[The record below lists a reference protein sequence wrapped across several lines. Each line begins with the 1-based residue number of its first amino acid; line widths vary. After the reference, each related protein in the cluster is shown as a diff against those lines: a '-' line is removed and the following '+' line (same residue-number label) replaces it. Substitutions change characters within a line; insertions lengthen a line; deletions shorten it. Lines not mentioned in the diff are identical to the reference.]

1 MPIALVQDRY
11 NTLAS
16 CGTLDALLSAAHI
29 EYLAPADATRL
40 VSIPHSTFD
49 LVYSN
54 SVLEHVPRDVII
66 SMMQEASRVLKNDGL
81 MVHAVACNDHYAHF
95 DRSISFVNFLA
106 FNEEQWKLWNNPIQF
121 QNRMRAPEFLDIARG
136 CGFRI
141 VHEAR
146 AVRPGTREALRT
158 MRIAREFE
166 HFSTED
172 LAATTVDFVA
182 RKDNDPALSEAPRKT

>member
-1 MPIALVQDRY
+1 
-11 NTLAS
+11 
-16 CGTLDALLSAAHI
+16 
-29 EYLAPADATRL
+29 
-40 VSIPHSTFD
+40 
-49 LVYSN
+49 
-54 SVLEHVPRDVII
+54 
-66 SMMQEASRVLKNDGL
+66 MMQEASRVLKNDGL